1 MFFEKIITNAFASEK
16 GVIAEFFAAASI
28 GWVP

>member
-1 MFFEKIITNAFASEK
+1 MVFEKIITSPFASEK

-28 GWVP
+28 RWFP